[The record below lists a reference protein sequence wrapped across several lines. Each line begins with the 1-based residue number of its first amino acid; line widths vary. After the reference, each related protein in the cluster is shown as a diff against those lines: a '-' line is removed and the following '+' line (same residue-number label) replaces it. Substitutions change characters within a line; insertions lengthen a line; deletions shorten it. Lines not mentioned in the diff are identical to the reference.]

1 MGFYEDYVYE
11 LPRYELPRDG
21 AIANPVAV
29 FKGTDSLPGSTVQM
43 GFAVITREM
52 TEGFPHFHH
61 SKEEYYMFSGQDI
74 CQFFD
79 FDAEI
84 EMWMGEDPDE
94 MEKITITKPML
105 VRIPAGMWHGPI
117 RFKRVGKPVAFSST
131 YLDGEMGKVTRVIK
145 EDDSVEYP
153 FYSTKLNKCRMNP
166 SVECTWCG
174 KCVEKFLDDPEAAP
188 DPALAKAFKWAQ
200 ELVET
205 GGAPH
210 TGKYD
215 QYFYEYPVEWHSF
228 GDMYANPRGK
238 FKDITQMPGARFFGG
253 FSVALKPNPM
263 EVPHIH
269 HANDEYLWFI
279 GSNLADVFDYDG
291 EVELMMGWDPDH
303 MEKLVL
309 TKPCVVR
316 VPAGMW
322 HCPILFK
329 RTDKPI
335 AFFPLYPDG
344 DWSKILRRKRP
355 DGTDEYL
362 FEAASLRKCVYDDS
376 KYCVYCAKCYHDTS
390 LKKRGGQF
398 TYKRKK

>member
-11 LPRYELPRDG
+11 LPRYEFPRGD
-21 AIANPVAV
+21 AVCNPVA
-29 FKGTDSLPGSTVQM
+29 FYKGAESLPGSTVQM
-43 GFAVITREM
+43 GFAVVKKEM

-61 SKEEYYMFSGQDI
+61 SKEEYYMFSGSDLTR
-74 CQFFD
+74 FFD

-94 MEKITITKPML
+94 MEKYTITKPTL
-105 VRIPAGMWHGPI
+105 VRIPAGMWHGPVHY
-117 RFKRVGKPVAFSST
+117 KRVGKPVAFSAA
-131 YLDGEMGKVTRVIK
+131 YLDGEMGKVTRVIR
-145 EDDSVEYP
+145 DDDTVEYP
-153 FYSTKLNKCRMNP
+153 YYSTRLNKCRLNP
-166 SVECTWCG
+166 AVECTGCG
-174 KCVEKFLDDPEAAP
+174 KCVEPFLGDPAAAP
-188 DPALAKAFKWAQ
+188 DPALAQAFKWAK

-205 GGAPH
+205 GGAPY

-215 QYFYEYPVEWHSF
+215 QYYYTYPVEWQSF

-238 FKDITQMPGARFFGG
+238 FKGITQMPGSRFFGG

-279 GSNLADVFDYDG
+279 GSNLEDVFDYDG
-291 EVELMMGWDPDH
+291 EVELMLGWDPDH

-309 TKPCVVR
+309 DKPCVVR

-329 RTDKPI
+329 KVDKPI

-344 DWSKILRRKRP
+344 DWSKILRRKRA
-355 DGTDEYL
+355 DGSDEYL
-362 FEAASLRKCVYDDS
+362 FEAASLRKCVYDTE
-376 KYCVYCAKCYHDTS
+376 KICVYCGKCYRDKE
-390 LKKRGGQF
+390 LKHRGGIF
-398 TYKRKK
+398 TYKKK

>member
-11 LPRYELPRDG
+11 LPKYDLPRDG
-21 AIANPVAV
+21 AMANPVAIYM
-29 FKGTDSLPGSTVQM
+29 GADSLPGSTVQM
-43 GFAVITREM
+43 GFGVVTKEM

-84 EMWMGEDPDE
+84 EMWMGWDPDE
-94 MEKITITKPML
+94 MEKFTITKPML
-105 VRIPAGMWHGPI
+105 VRIPAGMWHGPVHY
-117 RFKRVGKPVAFSST
+117 KRVGKPVAFSAA

-145 EDDSVEYP
+145 DDDTVEYP
-153 FYSTKLNKCRMNP
+153 FYSTHLNKCRLNP
-166 SVECTWCG
+166 STECTWCG
-174 KCVEKFLDDPEAAP
+174 KCVEKYLDDPASAP

-205 GGAPH
+205 GGAPY

-215 QYFYEYPVEWHSF
+215 EYYYEYPLEWHSF
-228 GDMYANPRGK
+228 GEMYANPRGK
-238 FKDITQMPGARFFGG
+238 FKGITQMPGSRFFGG

-291 EVELMMGWDPDH
+291 EVELYLGWDPDK

-329 RTDKPI
+329 RVDKPI
-335 AFFPLYPDG
+335 AFFPMYPDG
-344 DWSKILRRKRP
+344 DWSKIVRRKRA
-355 DGTDEYL
+355 DGSDEYL
-362 FEAASLRKCVYDDS
+362 FEAASLRKCVYNTE
-376 KYCVYCAKCYHDTS
+376 KICVYCGKCYRDKE
-390 LKKRGGQF
+390 LKHRGGIF
-398 TYKRKK
+398 TYKKK